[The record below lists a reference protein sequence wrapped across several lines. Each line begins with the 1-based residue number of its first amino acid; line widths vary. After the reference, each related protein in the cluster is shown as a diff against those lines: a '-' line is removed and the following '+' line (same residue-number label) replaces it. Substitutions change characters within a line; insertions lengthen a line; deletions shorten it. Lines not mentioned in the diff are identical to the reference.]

1 VAGPYLQLRDLA
13 PKLGV
18 GRCKAHVVGLL
29 VVVGGALHAP
39 RPDNLQKWMGRL
51 FRRAHMWLRKL
62 EEWHDPIYILHLWHV
77 QSGMTSSL
85 ERACGPSRMR

>member
-18 GRCKAHVVGLL
+18 GGRKAHVVGLL

-39 RPDNLQKWMGRL
+39 RPDNLQMMEGDS
-51 FRRAHMWLRKL
+51 L
-62 EEWHDPIYILHLWHV
+62 EGPRVMTQAGGVAWPHLHL
-77 QSGMTSSL
+77 TFL
-85 ERACGPSRMR
+85 K